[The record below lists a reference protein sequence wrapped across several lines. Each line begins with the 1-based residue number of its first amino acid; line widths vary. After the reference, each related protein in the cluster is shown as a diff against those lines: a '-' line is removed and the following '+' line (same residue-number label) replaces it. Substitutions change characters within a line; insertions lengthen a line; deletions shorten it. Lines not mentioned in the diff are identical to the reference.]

1 MGSGKSGKYNGTRG
15 SSQPYA
21 RSYAVCKDMREW
33 DEKRGIYSK
42 KHGYTKNPTAKKLT
56 ELINGNYIVSKRE
69 CIHIPYVITTKG
81 DIIVG
86 RRNGNGKDGDPTPH
100 PTLIG
105 GKNPKVKCAG
115 ILEIAG
121 GKIKSIDV
129 NSGHFKP
136 NKKSLPEAKKILEKL
151 PKKLFHK
158 KYEWSK

>member
-1 MGSGKSGKYNGTRG
+1 MGSGRSGRYNGTRG

-21 RSYAVCKDMREW
+21 KSYKVCKDMQKW
-33 DEKRGIYSK
+33 DKERGIYSK
-42 KHGYTKNPTAKKLT
+42 KVGYAKNPTAKKLSD
-56 ELINGNYIVSKRE
+56 LIKGNYIGDKRTNL
-69 CIHIPYVITTKG
+69 HIPYVITTKG

-105 GKNPKVKCAG
+105 GKHPKVKCAG

-121 GKIKSIDV
+121 GKIKSIDS

-158 KYEWSK
+158 KYDWSN